1 MESKRHQALNYES
14 LVVAN
19 KNSEPKAME
28 AFAKARLS
36 FDTTEPLILHL
47 SEYASLLSMDE
58 ATLSSAYYHCRPAF
72 EHLDDSVQILTW
84 EDPLWPQQANGF
96 AYCPRFLY
104 VQGDASLLKCPSIA
118 VIGTRNPSLE
128 GKKQAALT
136 SQAIGSKSYVVAS
149 GLALGIDGVAH
160 KTALANGHPTMA
172 VIGTPLSSCYPS
184 EHSELQKE
192 IAKRG
197 VVVSRFAPS
206 QPTQKWFFL
215 LRNRLMSSL
224 ALASVVVEDRDGG
237 GAVRQASFA
246 LEQKKYLFIYQ
257 SSVDNHSV
265 LWPRQFNGKPRVFV
279 VKKPN
284 DVPRVLEKA
293 LKSKASLDKTE
304 EKSVQLDL
312 FSL

>member
-1 MESKRHQALNYES
+1 
-14 LVVAN
+14 
-19 KNSEPKAME
+19 ME
-28 AFAKARLS
+28 AFAKALS
-36 FDTTEPLILHL
+36 LLDTTEPLILHL
-47 SEYASLLSMDE
+47 SEYASLLSVDE
-58 ATLSSAYYHCRPAF
+58 ASLSSAYYQCRSAF
-72 EHLDDSVQILTW
+72 EVMDESVQILTW
-84 EDPLWPQQANGF
+84 EDPFWPKQANGF

-104 VQGDASLLKCPSIA
+104 VQGNASLLSMPSIA

-128 GKKQAALT
+128 GKKEAALT
-136 SQAIGSKSYVVAS
+136 AQAIGSKDYVITS

-160 KTALANGHPTMA
+160 KTALANGHPTLA

-184 EHSELQKE
+184 EHADLQKE

-206 QPTQKWFFL
+206 QTTQKWFFL

-257 SSVDNHSV
+257 NSVDNQSV
-265 LWPRQFNGKPRVFV
+265 FWPRQFNGKPRVFV
-279 VKKPN
+279 VKKPQ
-284 DVPRVLEKA
+284 DIPRVLEKA
-293 LKSKASLDKTE
+293 LKSKDTLGKTE
-304 EKSVQLDL
+304 KKSMQLDL